1 MTLRPR
7 LLALT
12 LMVAAAAAARLLPH
26 APNFTPIAA
35 LALFGGA
42 KFDDKRLAFAVPAA
56 AMLLSDLVL
65 GFHASLPAVY
75 LAFALV
81 VGLGLL
87 LRGRERLISISA
99 AVLTGSAAFFII
111 TNLAVWAIGSMYP
124 KTTAGL
130 VDCYVAALPFFR
142 NELAGDG
149 AYALLLFGGF
159 ALLERRFTPL
169 RRAPVFA
176 F

>member
-12 LMVAAAAAARLLPH
+12 VMVAAAALARLIPH

-42 KFDDKRLAFAVPAA
+42 KFDDRRLAFAVPAA

-65 GFHASLPAVY
+65 GLHSSLPAVY

-81 VGLGLL
+81 VCLGLA
-87 LRGRERLISISA
+87 LRGRERLLTVGG
-99 AVLTGSAAFFII
+99 AVLAGSVAFFLI
-111 TNLAVWAIGSMYP
+111 TNFAVWAMGSMYP
-124 KTTAGL
+124 KTAQGL
-130 VDCYVAALPFFR
+130 VACYIAAIPFFR
-142 NELAGDG
+142 NELAGDAFYG
-149 AYALLLFGGF
+149 LLLFGGF
-159 ALLERRFTPL
+159 ALMERRFDAL
-169 RRAPVFA
+169 RPAAAFA
-176 F
+176 A